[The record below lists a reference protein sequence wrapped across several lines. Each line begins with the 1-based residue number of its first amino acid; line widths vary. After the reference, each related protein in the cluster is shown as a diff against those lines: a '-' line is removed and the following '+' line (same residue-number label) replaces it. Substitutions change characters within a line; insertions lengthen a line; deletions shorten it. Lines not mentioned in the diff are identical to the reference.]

1 MNLDYYGL
9 TIAQKDFDDGAGDYA
24 ERTFIWNSTQFK
36 LGDLDFVIDKATG
49 ELRIEGFNVLPFDEI
64 DLNFDVTFGWGKKCQ
79 SMLNL
84 VV

>member
-1 MNLDYYGL
+1 MVTTL
-9 TIAQKDFDDGAGDYA
+9 
-24 ERTFIWNSTQFK
+24 
-36 LGDLDFVIDKATG
+36 V
-49 ELRIEGFNVLPFDEI
+49 EI